1 MFSPDSTLNSL
12 HGSVSRNPRR
22 RQRKDSDS
30 VRQQPHRKRS
40 KLSGQTFVSPSAA
53 KVNGNGS
60 LMNGYASHGDG
71 ETTFVSM
78 DMPVREKKAPGTR
91 AHRDDG
97 STFLVSIYNTC
108 QLSRWDSS

>member
-40 KLSGQTFVSPSAA
+40 KLSDDTFLSPSGA
-53 KVNGNGS
+53 KLNGNGA
-60 LMNGYASHGDG
+60 LLNGHASRQDG

-78 DMPVREKKAPGTR
+78 DMPVREKKTSAKR
-91 AHRDDG
+91 SQRDDG
-97 STFLVSIYNTC
+97 STYLVSTAHRIIVH
-108 QLSRWDSS
+108 S